1 MNKNE
6 IDFDFNDNEIL
17 QIMNENIENNEKSK
31 VFFVL
36 SNDELI
42 NINNLSL
49 VGWGIKVYCFSKTT
63 GFEIN
68 DQKFIGVIS
77 KIIEVIKKP

>member
-1 MNKNE
+1 MGTENVV
-6 IDFDFNDNEIL
+6 IFN
-17 QIMNENIENNEKSK
+17 MENIENNEKSK